1 MTFLYLNKKKLC
13 CQIKNIFLS
22 VSKIH
27 IYKKIISVLWKMT
40 EFSPNSLIFQHLEDL
55 KFHQVLMV
63 VHQILYGLISII
75 LIKNSASKNNLI
87 STMQAIVSEIF
98 VMFNLKQVSIRDFF
112 ISMMKKVSQWKQI
125 QNAKSE
131 WAMEKKPNR
140 NV

>member
-27 IYKKIISVLWKMT
+27 IYKKITSVLWNMT

-75 LIKNSASKNNLI
+75 LIKKSASKNNLI
-87 STMQAIVSEIF
+87 STMQAIVSETF

-112 ISMMKKVSQWKQI
+112 ISMMKKVSH
-125 QNAKSE
+125 
-131 WAMEKKPNR
+131 
-140 NV
+140 